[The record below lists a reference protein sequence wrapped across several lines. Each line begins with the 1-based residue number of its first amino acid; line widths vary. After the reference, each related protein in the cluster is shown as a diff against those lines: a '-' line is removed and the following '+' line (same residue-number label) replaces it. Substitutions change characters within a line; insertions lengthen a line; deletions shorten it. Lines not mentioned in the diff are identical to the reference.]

1 MNLTEEL
8 QRLTRQAHCR
18 DLALGISGCLD
29 DKTYRFIPKGFF
41 GPNQVNKAQH
51 RRVKE
56 KHFRDAFM
64 SVSFGDNELC
74 DQYIAALENIEKKRI

>member
-1 MNLTEEL
+1 MNLTEEMDKL
-8 QRLTRQAHCR
+8 EYIWRQK
-18 DLALGISGCLD
+18 DLAFDISGIFD
-29 DKTYRFIPKGFF
+29 YDIYKNIPKPFF

-64 SVSFGDNELC
+64 NVTDRVELC
-74 DQYIAALENIEKKRI
+74 NQYVAALENVEKKRI